1 MSRTSA
7 YHPRRAPDPYSRF
20 RLWSTFVG
28 RSAGLPIT
36 NQETPLPEP
45 DLEEDTKPWIQC
57 MNPSYTGDLG
67 RLGKFEPDLDPA
79 AIDLSES
86 IGSSS
91 AKVSGSVPC
100 QISTTFV
107 YTAKLGL
114 IADRVLSTVYSINLD
129 VNSDRVNNVVS
140 ELE

>member
-1 MSRTSA
+1 
-7 YHPRRAPDPYSRF
+7 
-20 RLWSTFVG
+20 VG
-28 RSAGLPIT
+28 RSAGLPIS

-45 DLEEDTKPWIQC
+45 DPEEDAKPWVQC

-67 RLGKFEPDLDPA
+67 RLGKFEPELDPA